1 MILDRTL
8 GKGLIYEVIAELIL
22 ARGLTGFPSQSKG
35 CKSAPIC
42 TLIACGEIR
51 GTLFGRN
58 GGTTGLEHAASA
70 VTVPSGTLHITNLHV
85 DSEFV
90 IVAEINDV
98 VAAVAGASGT
108 TQALSM
114 DRKHK
119 RLPANRHV
127 RIINRGFDGIHR
139 EI

>member
-1 MILDRTL
+1 MVVVQTCSKPELFPETS
-8 GKGLIYEVIAELIL
+8 GKNGFCRRQ
-22 ARGLTGFPSQSKG
+22 ARGAKVHPFAPLSVAAKFVESKEWG
-35 CKSAPIC
+35 ND
-42 TLIACGEIR
+42 
-51 GTLFGRN
+51 GTLTR
-58 GGTTGLEHAASA
+58 AASA

-114 DRKHK
+114 DRKQK
-119 RLPANRHV
+119 RRPANRHV
-127 RIINRGFDGIHR
+127 RIIDR
-139 EI
+139 